1 MSRTR
6 NLAITEG
13 CQRHITVNELSAI
26 GQYKMHN
33 FETFAFELL

>member
-13 CQRHITVNELSAI
+13 CQRHITVNELIICSW
-26 GQYKMHN
+26 
-33 FETFAFELL
+33 TL